1 MVALPEPLV
10 GPRFSTYSPEEVSW
24 LLTDLSGAELEMP
37 VAQRDERIRAGVHY
51 AESLPVEY
59 RPSASYLALFQVLL
73 EQSARRVAYLVGVIT
88 ETVLAA
94 RGVDVVLVSLARAG
108 TPVGI
113 LMRRWGQQIHHLSAP
128 HYTMSVVRDRGA
140 DLVALRYLARH
151 HDPARVIFIDGWTG
165 KGTITRELGR
175 TLAHA
180 ATDGLRF
187 PTQLAVLADPGC
199 CAHIY
204 GTRRDALVP
213 SACLNSTI
221 CGLVS
226 RTVMHSTLVGPD
238 DFHGAKFYPHLAGAD
253 LSNHYLDVIS
263 AHFDEVADAATRR
276 ARRLAAS
283 PRPPTH
289 TGWAA
294 ARRIGARHGV
304 EDMNFVKP
312 GIGETTRALL
322 RRVRWKVLIDHTSP
336 PLPHIQLLASQ
347 RHTHL
352 VEVGD
357 LPFCCVALIHPRGGT

>member
-1 MVALPEPLV
+1 
-10 GPRFSTYSPEEVSW
+10 
-24 LLTDLSGAELEMP
+24 
-37 VAQRDERIRAGVHY
+37 
-51 AESLPVEY
+51 
-59 RPSASYLALFQVLL
+59 
-73 EQSARRVAYLVGVIT
+73 
-88 ETVLAA
+88 
-94 RGVDVVLVSLARAG
+94 
-108 TPVGI
+108 
-113 LMRRWGQQIHHLSAP
+113 
-128 HYTMSVVRDRGA
+128 MSVVRDRGA

-151 HDPARVIFIDGWTG
+151 HDPAQVIFVDGWTG

-187 PTQLAVLADPGC
+187 PAQLAVLADPGC

-226 RTVMHSTLVGPD
+226 RTVMHSTLVSPD

-263 AHFDEVADAATRR
+263 AHFGEVADAATRR

-322 RRVRWKVLIDHTSP
+322 RRVPWKVLIDHTSP

-357 LPFCCVALIHPRGGT
+357 LPFSCVALIHPRGGT